1 MSSAEE
7 GVLDIWLMHCS
18 MWYMPVLD
26 GLLCFVNEPSIG
38 LFYTASIIVKS
49 KQTLEFSQS

>member
-49 KQTLEFSQS
+49 KQNT